1 VDSPDTEPEVIAR
14 SASDAKYVWR
24 RHMRSLERGL
34 QDHIE
39 PRSVDA
45 IIKVLS
51 RGEPHDHELMFD
63 ILHDVCGLPRP
74 GEDRPPPPPP
84 PPSPSPWAPP
94 KVALTTWILSEAL
107 DGCITAGHPDEAAHY
122 ALVVSGGFDKD
133 VCGTCRL
140 GASLPYLF
148 LLLILIS
155 SVGWGLGG

>member
-1 VDSPDTEPEVIAR
+1 M
-14 SASDAKYVWR
+14 SDAKYVWR

-74 GEDRPPPPPP
+74 GEDRA
-84 PPSPSPWAPP
+84 PSPSPWAPP
-94 KVALTTWILSEAL
+94 KVALTMWILSEAL
-107 DGCITAGHPDEAAHY
+107 DCIAASHPDKAVQTLHTM
-122 ALVVSGGFDKD
+122 ALARVPVML
-133 VCGTCRL
+133 V
-140 GASLPYLF
+140 
-148 LLLILIS
+148 
-155 SVGWGLGG
+155 